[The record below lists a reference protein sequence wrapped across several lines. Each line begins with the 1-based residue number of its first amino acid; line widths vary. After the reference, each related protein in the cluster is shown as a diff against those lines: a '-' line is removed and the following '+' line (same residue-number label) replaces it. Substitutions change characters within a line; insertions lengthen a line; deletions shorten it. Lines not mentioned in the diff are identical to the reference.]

1 MEVTSYNHGTGWI
14 VACVDCRW
22 QQLCNPRETA
32 QSMADS
38 HVHDHP
44 QHTVCFHEV
53 MTVSADT
60 FEHTGGR

>member
-22 QQLCNPRETA
+22 QQLCNPKSSADDLA
-32 QSMADS
+32 QD
-38 HVHDHP
+38 HVHSHP
-44 QHTVCFHEV
+44 SHTVTLNEV